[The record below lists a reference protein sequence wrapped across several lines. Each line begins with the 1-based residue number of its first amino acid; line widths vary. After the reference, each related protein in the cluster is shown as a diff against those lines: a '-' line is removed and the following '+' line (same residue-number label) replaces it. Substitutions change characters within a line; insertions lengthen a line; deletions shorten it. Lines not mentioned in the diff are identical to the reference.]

1 MCSTTIP
8 LIHLFG
14 SRSPLSVRTLWCY
27 ELVYVYSHTKN
38 TMQYFCMDF
47 HTKFFQTNI
56 RSNKSNLQQCPLI
69 CSISAIFRSTSE
81 LVHPPIHMKSI
92 VIFFVGETHV
102 LTHVLRLFFFH
113 SVFIDLEWIILEKQS
128 NEFQPIFLKY
138 KAHFFSNLF
147 TQTLTPQIKHIV
159 EHEDY
164 LR

>member
-102 LTHVLRLFFFH
+102 LTHVLRLFF
-113 SVFIDLEWIILEKQS
+113 STQS
-128 NEFQPIFLKY
+128 SSIWSGLFLKNNRMNFSQ
-138 KAHFFSNLF
+138 FFSS
-147 TQTLTPQIKHIV
+147 IKHISFQICS
-159 EHEDY
+159 
-164 LR
+164 LRL